1 MKIQNKLITSHLG
14 ILIIPLLVVTSLFFY
29 KFDKLLHIVSEDN
42 HVVATEDTY
51 RSLAAV
57 SQLKAEMLQDYMK
70 SQQLTLETLAKSAG
84 VMTAF
89 NKLVDY
95 HIKHHVKEDGNY
107 DVKDK
112 EYQQIWDEISPNFTE
127 YTDPGKYNWHDIFI
141 ICKKHGHI
149 MYTQNKEPDIG
160 QNIRFGNLKDQGIAR
175 LYNKVKES
183 KETVFID
190 FSQYSISDNE
200 PAAFLG
206 TPIIT
211 NGEFVGM
218 IALQFPLS
226 VINKIMQ
233 NRTGLGETGDSY
245 LVGSDFKLR
254 STPFLNSDKLSVDSS
269 FAENIE
275 LNSEKIKKALAG
287 ESGTIVNH
295 DPQKSNTTV
304 LSNYR
309 PVSFL
314 GVNWALIS
322 EISETEAFAEIRQLD
337 SKADESFYNTMYY
350 SLGITI
356 LFIIIGAITAYFL
369 SRKISKPIATVSS
382 SLHTLTDFVS
392 NLSDTLK
399 NKLAEGDW
407 SQNFII
413 ENKGEIA
420 RDLSFY
426 TSNADEV
433 GDMCRAAMEI
443 LKKMYYAANATNTCI
458 NQVNS
463 ALSQVNST
471 VLEVASGSSQVA
483 SASQQLSDGA
493 MQSSSSLEEV
503 NASMTELESQT
514 VSNAE
519 NSTLANEY
527 AHKATNV
534 AKTGKE
540 KMNEM
545 CSAMERINANS
556 EETKKIIRT
565 IDDIAFQTNL
575 LALNAAV
582 EAARAG
588 VHGKSFAVV
597 AGEVRNLA
605 ARSAKASQET
615 TALIEKNSAEVEY
628 GLEVSRETAESLET
642 IVTNIS
648 NTSNLVKDI
657 STHSNNQ
664 AASIKE
670 INIALSEIDNVT
682 QQNVAR
688 SEETASASEQMSSQA
703 SLLKRLVSSFK
714 LKHNTPEFKKTVVV
728 DETVNDSNNNKLLEN
743 K

>member
-1 MKIQNKLITSHLG
+1 MKAHT
-14 ILIIPLLVVTSLFFY
+14 V
-29 KFDKLLHIVSEDN
+29 HI
-42 HVVATEDTY
+42 
-51 RSLAAV
+51 AAV
-57 SQLKAEMLQDYMK
+57 SQLKAEMLKDYMR
-70 SQQLTLETLAKSAG
+70 SQQLALETLAKSTG
-84 VMTAF
+84 VMSAF
-89 NKLVDY
+89 DKLVDY
-95 HIKHHVKEDGNY
+95 HIRHKVKEDGDY

-112 EYQQIWDEISPNFTE
+112 EYQQIWNEISPNFSE
-127 YTDPGKYNWHDIFI
+127 YTDHSKYNWHDVFI

-160 QNIRFGNLKDQGIAR
+160 KNVRFGILKDQGIAR
-175 LYNKVKES
+175 LYNKVKAS
-183 KETVFID
+183 KQTAFID
-190 FSQYSISDNE
+190 FSPYSISDNE

-206 TPIIT
+206 TPIIS
-211 NGEFVGM
+211 NGEFIGM
-218 IALQFPLS
+218 IALQFPLN

-254 STPFLNSDKLSVDSS
+254 STPFLNSDKLSVNSS

-287 ESGTIVNH
+287 ESGTIINA
-295 DPQKSNTTV
+295 DLQKSNTTV

-309 PVSFL
+309 PISFL

-322 EISETEAFAEIRQLD
+322 EISEAEVFADIRKLD
-337 SKADESFYNTMYY
+337 NKASESMYNTIYY
-350 SLGITI
+350 SIGITI
-356 LFIIIGAITAYFL
+356 LFIIAGAITAYFL
-369 SRKISKPIATVSS
+369 SRKISRPITTVSR

-399 NKLAEGDW
+399 NRLAEGDW
-407 SQNFII
+407 SENFII

-426 TSNADEV
+426 TSNNDEV
-433 GDMCRAAMEI
+433 GKMCRAAMEI

-458 NQVNS
+458 DEVNS

-493 MQSSSSLEEV
+493 MQSSASLEEV
-503 NASMTELESQT
+503 NASMTQLESQT

-527 AHKATNV
+527 AHKATGV
-534 AKTGKE
+534 AKAGKE
-540 KMNEM
+540 KMTEM

-605 ARSAKASQET
+605 ARSAKASRET

-628 GLEVSRETAESLET
+628 GLKVSRDTAESLET

-657 STHSNNQ
+657 STYSNDQ

-688 SEETASASEQMSSQA
+688 SEETASTSEQMSSQA

-714 LKHNTPEFKKTVVV
+714 LKHNVEPDFKKTVVV
-728 DETVNDSNNNKLLEN
+728 DETDSTSTQNQLLEN